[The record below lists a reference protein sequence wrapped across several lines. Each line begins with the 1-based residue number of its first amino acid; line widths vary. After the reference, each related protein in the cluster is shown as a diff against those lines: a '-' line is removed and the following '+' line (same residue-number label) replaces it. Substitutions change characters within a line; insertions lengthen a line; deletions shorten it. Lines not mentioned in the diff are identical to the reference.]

1 MSSVCTGTAL
11 VVLLA
16 AGTLGAAPV
25 SSVSYSRQIAPLL
38 NEKCGACHSPDAR
51 TSGFD
56 ATSIDGLRKGGK
68 KAGAAVIPGD
78 AAKSPLIQYV
88 SGLRQPRM
96 PNGMAPL
103 SAAEIGLIR
112 NWISAGAKDD
122 SPAVNAKAFVT
133 PKLQGADKLL
143 NDALFADAAQM
154 LVLRRKVRLQYVP
167 KPPDPPADPS
177 LSNPLDRFVAA
188 KWKADGLPQAKTP
201 PALSSDDEFLR
212 RVYLDVIGLIPTAEE
227 AQEFLSSTDPDKRTK
242 LIDELLNRKDGY
254 AANWTPWWE
263 DALGS
268 VDTGVVGGIVRRG
281 DYKQWIYDSF
291 VANKPYDVMVA
302 ELIDPSMPGHK
313 ATAPKTLQGGK
324 VVVPSYILNDNEKDT
339 LLSAADTAQV
349 FLGTGMKCATCHN
362 HFLNREWPQTR
373 FYAFA
378 GLFGPKNLEV
388 VRCERPTGKI
398 ISAKFAFTLPDVP
411 ATVPEGLDARLH
423 RLAVLL
429 TDPTDERFSK
439 TIVNRLWKRYL
450 GLGLF
455 EPADDYRLDRPPSD
469 PAMLNW
475 MAYDFMAHGYDL
487 KHTIRLILTSRTY
500 QLKYDPKLEDHY
512 NVAQPTAPRYFRS
525 PSLRR
530 LTAEELIDSIRLAVA
545 QKLEPDKRLYL
556 TTTSTDL
563 TRALGRPATR
573 NQISTQRSG
582 EVAVVQALELL
593 NGHEFHDLIYNGPI
607 LKTLAD
613 ETANDKVVSQLYWDA
628 FSRPPTPAE
637 SAAGEQFLERA
648 GSQAPKT
655 EIVGDMLWAMFSSP
669 AFQYID

>member
-1 MSSVCTGTAL
+1 MKCTWTAL
-11 VVLLA
+11 ATL
-16 AGTLGAAPV
+16 LGAGLLSAAPT
-25 SSVSYSRQIAPLL
+25 STISYFRQVAPLL

-56 ATSIDGLRKGGK
+56 ASSVEGLRKGGK
-68 KAGAAVIPGD
+68 KAGPAILPGNPS
-78 AAKSPLIQYV
+78 KSPLIEYV

-103 SAAEIGLIR
+103 SSGEIDLLR
-112 NWISAGAKDD
+112 NWIAAGAKDD
-122 SPAVNAKAFVT
+122 SPPVNAKKFLS
-133 PKLQGADKLL
+133 PKPQASSALL
-143 NDALFADAAQM
+143 NDALFADAEQM
-154 LVLRRKVRLQYVP
+154 LLLRRKVRLQYVP

-177 LSNPLDRFVAA
+177 LPNPLDRFVAA
-188 KWKADGLPQAKTP
+188 KWKEAGLPEAKTP
-201 PALSSDDEFLR
+201 PPLSTDEEFLR
-212 RVYLDVIGLIPTAEE
+212 RVYLDVTGLIPTAEE
-227 AQEFLSSTDPDKRTK
+227 AQKFLSSTDPDKRTK
-242 LIDELLNRKDGY
+242 LIDELLSRKDAY

-313 ATAPKTLQGGK
+313 ATSPTTLQGGK
-324 VVVPSYILNDNEKDT
+324 VVVPSYVLNDNEKDT
-339 LLSAADTAQV
+339 LLSAADAAQV

-362 HFLNREWPQTR
+362 HFLNREWPQSR

-388 VRCERPTGKI
+388 VRCEQPTGQI
-398 ISAKFAFTLPDVP
+398 IPAKFAFTLPDVP
-411 ATVPEGLDARLH
+411 ATVPTGLDGRLH

-455 EPADDYRLDRPPSD
+455 EPADDYRLDRPPSH
-469 PAMLNW
+469 PAMLDW

-512 NVAQPTAPRYFRS
+512 NVAKPMAPRYFRS

-530 LTAEELIDSIRLAVA
+530 LTAEQLIDSIRLAIA
-545 QKLEPDKRLYL
+545 QKLDTDKRLYL
-556 TTTSTDL
+556 TKSSTDL

-593 NGHEFHDLIYNGPI
+593 NGHEFHDLIYSGPI
-607 LKTLAD
+607 TKTLASEPAD
-613 ETANDKVVSQLYWDA
+613 DKVVSQLYWDA
-628 FSRPPTPAE
+628 LSRPPSPKE
-637 SAAGEQFLERA
+637 LIVGEQFLQRA
-648 GSQAPKT
+648 GSQDPKT
-655 EIVGDMLWAMFSSP
+655 ETLGDMLWAMFSSP